1 MERQEVVSLLV
12 VTYSFIYCILPID
25 ITQTDSY
32 QDATQKDFD
41 SLVQM
46 IAMFSQV
53 IISNDPVNVSDL
65 NANGAP
71 TLTGAGYVFKF
82 AVEHPDVFND
92 GVNPIGKLISSMDGV
107 VLNGGTIATTGSNK
121 FRIYAIG
128 DIIKW
133 IISHKEYQQI

>member
-1 MERQEVVSLLV
+1 MAVRINGAARGGE
-12 VTYSFIYCILPID
+12 FISSNLQFYIMYTTID
-25 ITQTDSY
+25 VTQTGNY

-71 TLTGAGYVFKF
+71 TLTGAGWVFKF
-82 AVEHPDVFND
+82 AVEHPDVFDDGND
-92 GVNPIGKLISSMDGV
+92 PLGKLTASMDGV
-107 VLNGGTIATTGSNK
+107 VLNGGTIATTGTVNLEFTQS
-121 FRIYAIG
+121 
-128 DIIKW
+128 
-133 IISHKEYQQI
+133 ETL

>member
-1 MERQEVVSLLV
+1 MAVRINGAARGGE
-12 VTYSFIYCILPID
+12 FISSNLQFYILYTTLD

-41 SLVQM
+41 ALVQM

-53 IISNDPVNVSDL
+53 IISNDPVNVADL

-92 GVNPIGKLISSMDGV
+92 AGNPIGKLINSMDGV
-107 VLNGGTIATTGSNK
+107 ILNGGTIATTGSINLE
-121 FRIYAIG
+121 FTQ
-128 DIIKW
+128 
-133 IISHKEYQQI
+133 SETL

>member
-1 MERQEVVSLLV
+1 MAVRINGAARGGE
-12 VTYSFIYCILPID
+12 FISSNLQFYILYTTLD

-41 SLVQM
+41 ALVQM

-53 IISNDPVNVSDL
+53 IISNDPVNVADL

-82 AVEHPDVFND
+82 AVEHADVFND
-92 GVNPIGKLISSMDGV
+92 GSDPIGNLKNSMDGV
-107 VLNGGTIATTGSNK
+107 VLNGGTIATTGSINLE
-121 FRIYAIG
+121 FTQ
-128 DIIKW
+128 
-133 IISHKEYQQI
+133 SETL

>member
-1 MERQEVVSLLV
+1 MAVRINGAARGGE
-12 VTYSFIYCILPID
+12 FISSNLQFYIMYTTID
-25 ITQTDSY
+25 VTQTGNY

-71 TLTGAGYVFKF
+71 TLTGAGWVFKF
-82 AVEHPDVFND
+82 AVEHPDVFSDNND
-92 GVNPIGKLISSMDGV
+92 PLGKLTASMNGV
-107 VLNGGTIATTGSNK
+107 VLNGGTIATTGTANLEFTQS
-121 FRIYAIG
+121 
-128 DIIKW
+128 
-133 IISHKEYQQI
+133 ETL

>member
-1 MERQEVVSLLV
+1 MAVRINGAARGGE
-12 VTYSFIYCILPID
+12 FISSNLQFYIMYTTID
-25 ITQTDSY
+25 IEQTNNY

-41 SLVQM
+41 SIVQM

-71 TLTGAGYVFKF
+71 TLTGAGFVFKF

-92 GVNPIGKLISSMDGV
+92 GTNPIGKLVSSMDGV
-107 VLNGGTIATTGSNK
+107 VLNGGTIATTGSINLE
-121 FRIYAIG
+121 FTQ
-128 DIIKW
+128 
-133 IISHKEYQQI
+133 SETL

>member
-1 MERQEVVSLLV
+1 MAVRINGAARGGE
-12 VTYSFIYCILPID
+12 FISSNLQFYIMYTTID
-25 ITQTDSY
+25 VTQTGNY

-71 TLTGAGYVFKF
+71 TLTGAGWVFKF
-82 AVEHPDVFND
+82 AVDHPDVFDDGND
-92 GVNPIGKLISSMDGV
+92 PVGKLTSSMDGV
-107 VLNGGTIATTGSNK
+107 VLNGGTITTTGTANLEFTQS
-121 FRIYAIG
+121 
-128 DIIKW
+128 
-133 IISHKEYQQI
+133 ETL